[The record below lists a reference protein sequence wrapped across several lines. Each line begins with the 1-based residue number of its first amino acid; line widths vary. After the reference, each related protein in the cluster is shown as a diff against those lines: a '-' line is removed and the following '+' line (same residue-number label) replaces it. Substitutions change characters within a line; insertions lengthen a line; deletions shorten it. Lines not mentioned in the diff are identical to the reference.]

1 MMTSILDGKF
11 ARVHQEDA
19 DALKQQK
26 LLTLLLDGWE
36 DKMQQSLYSSVIAG
50 VSENPVVLSL
60 DELTSQHENADKLL
74 ETAENALT
82 KASVPEKN
90 VITFVTDNPSVMCLL
105 HKKFADKHPWI
116 LVS

>member
-1 MMTSILDGKF
+1 MKF
-11 ARVHQEDA
+11 TLSW
-19 DALKQQK
+19 LKDHLETEASLEEIVQK
-26 LLTLLLDGWE
+26 LTNIGLEVENVDDRKAFQPFTIAKILTA
-36 DKMQQSLYSSVIAG
+36 Q
-50 VSENPVVLSL
+50 P
-60 DELTSQHENADKLL
+60 HENADKLL